1 MSDRFTY
8 ERRVAFSETDAMGV
22 AHHASYIHFCEE
34 ARVAWMR
41 ERGLSHTHFPHK
53 GKILAVLHYQVRHL
67 RTCTFDDL
75 LRIELQVRRLGL
87 RIHYQYVI
95 WKDGARIAEAETWH
109 IPVDPQLKPT
119 RHDPELIAAL
129 EKEVWTE
136 TWLSN
141 S

>member
-1 MSDRFTY
+1 LNEKFSY
-8 ERRVAFSETDAMGV
+8 ERRVAFSETDAMRV

-41 ERGLSHTHFPHK
+41 ERGLSHTHFPQAK
-53 GKILAVLHYQVRHL
+53 KILAVLHYQVWHL
-67 RTCTFDDL
+67 KTCTFDDL
-75 LRIELQVRRLGL
+75 LRIELQVRRVGL

-95 WKDGARIAEAETWH
+95 WKDDERIAEAETWH

-119 RHDPELIAAL
+119 RHDPELITAL